1 MEDSVFLEVAV
12 ADLMKKELVECRLHT
27 DTQNTLTAE
36 QFAKNREVQAE
47 ISGTKANPY
56 FVMVDP
62 DTGKKVHEFALSGD
76 WSTWPDKWV
85 AFIKE
90 SVQKSGRS
98 LR

>member
-36 QFAKNREVQAE
+36 QFAKNREVQAS
-47 ISGTKANPY
+47 IAGTKANPY

-62 DTGKKVHEFALSGD
+62 NTGAKVSEFALSGD
-76 WSTWPDKWV
+76 WSTWPSKWIDFV
-85 AFIKE
+85 NEA
-90 SVQKSGRS
+90 VQTAGKTRK
-98 LR
+98 